1 MSANTLGEYLQ
12 NHNYV
17 KDSKETITHT
27 KIGDKSSNIY
37 GASYTMY
44 NNDEF
49 LSCYFKQLNQI
60 NQLNKRGGD
69 FYLTEKQLESDKRM
83 LVVDL
88 DFRYNPEVKTRQ
100 HTNDTL
106 LDIVNS
112 YAEKINEIYDFPD
125 NSEIKAFVMEKP
137 NVNCLKDKTKDGIH
151 MIFTLKMKTEEQT
164 LLRKKL
170 INYCDVLKELPLT
183 NSLEDV
189 YDEGITKG
197 TTNWQLYGSKKPKHE
212 AYKIAK
218 VYDILFNTKMEDY
231 EVRENTNFDI
241 EENHNLLSVRYE
253 NHPRFELNNNEF
265 LLEALENEKERLKP
279 KEKKLIVET
288 PKDESTMD
296 YNEKIINL
304 IKPETLG
311 KYEDWRQII
320 SAMKNEGLTEEF
332 ARTTSAR
339 ATGTF
344 TELTENA
351 WEKYWNA
358 ETNFKMGTLKMYAK
372 RDSPEE
378 YKELT
383 FKIFEPDKN
392 ESFVKD
398 FNSATDSYFSGLYA
412 FLKPNNTLYIKDDDA
427 YYTWIENTWVKE
439 SKDGASYIRTDI
451 EKTLKT
457 YQTNLIFKYLQ
468 KKDEELNQLN
478 IKYEG
483 KDSFKD
489 SQEKDMEMQPI
500 KIKYDKILS
509 SLKNRKQLIETTCR
523 KNNIWT
529 ELKSIY
535 LRESLKHNIK
545 FDMNPDVI
553 GFNNKKYNFKTKEF
567 QPIQIEDYISMT
579 CGYDYKEPEEDEM
592 ETIKDIITKAFPNEE
607 RRKCY
612 VSIMYNCLI
621 GGAKDKFVVANGT
634 GGNSKGVI
642 NELLRETLGEY
653 AVEMGT
659 SVLTEKPKTGANPE
673 LAKLDKKRL
682 ILSKEPN
689 ENDRIR
695 CDMLKKVCG
704 NSKITDA
711 RECYSNKTE
720 IVLCGTNIMEVN
732 VKLGFD
738 GKLQDDIG
746 RRLMDILFESTFTDD
761 PEVYKDK
768 TRHNVFMQ
776 NKSYTTE
783 EFKNKHRCALF
794 KYLIENAETTIYNP
808 ECVKNDTKKYM
819 EDNDNV
825 YNWVMESYEMTT
837 NKEDVVKI
845 KDMYEEY
852 KKSDEYQNAYKK
864 DRKTLKT
871 FSVEIMTHKRLKS
884 KYVEELRC
892 QSKDEG
898 DNWIKRKYGVSK
910 MRSVLIGVKSI
921 KDEQECY
928 IYNTD

>member
-1 MSANTLGEYLQ
+1 MSPNTLGEYIQ
-12 NHNYV
+12 NKHY
-17 KDSKETITHT
+17 KKETGDEITHT
-27 KIGDKSSNIY
+27 KIGSKEFNIT
-37 GASYTMY
+37 GGSYTIN

-49 LSCYFKQLNQI
+49 LNHYFKQLK
-60 NQLNKRGGD
+60 LGGN
-69 FYLTEKQLESDKRM
+69 FYFTEKQLDSDNRM

-88 DFRYNPEVKTRQ
+88 DFKFKPEIKTRQ
-100 HTNDTL
+100 HNEETIK
-106 LDIVNS
+106 DIIDL
-112 YAEKINEIYDFPD
+112 YAEKINEIYHFES
-125 NSEIKAFVMEKP
+125 NSKIIAFVMEKP
-137 NVNCLKDKTKDGIH
+137 NVNCLEDKTKDGIH
-151 MIFTLKMKTEEQT
+151 IIFDFKMKTEEQM
-164 LLRKKL
+164 LLRKKM
-170 INYCDVLKELPLT
+170 INDIKLDLPLT
-183 NSLEDV
+183 NSFDDIF
-189 YDEGITKG
+189 DEGISKG
-197 TTNWQLYGSKKPKHE
+197 CINWQLYGSKKPNHE
-212 AYKIAK
+212 AYKLTYT
-218 VYDILFNTKMEDY
+218 YDIRFNTDMEDY
-231 EVRENTNFDI
+231 EVKNNNTFDI
-241 EENHNLLSVRYE
+241 ENDYEKLSVRYD
-253 NHPRFELNNNEF
+253 NHKRFKVRDSEF
-265 LLEALENEKERLKP
+265 LLEALKKEKEALQP
-279 KEKKLIVET
+279 KEKKMIVET
-288 PKDESTMD
+288 PKDETTMN

-311 KYEDWRQII
+311 KFEDWKKII
-320 SAMKNEGLTEEF
+320 FAMKNEGFSEEF
-332 ARTTSAR
+332 ARSTSNR
-339 ATGTF
+339 GIGDF
-344 TELTENA
+344 TPLTEEA
-351 WEKYWNA
+351 WEKIWNA
-358 ETNFKMGTLKMYAK
+358 QTDQLTMGTLKFYAK

-378 YKELT
+378 YEELK
-383 FKIFEPDKN
+383 FKIFEPDEN

-398 FNSATDSYFSGLYA
+398 INSATDSYFSGLYA

-468 KKDEELNQLN
+468 KKDEALNQLD
-478 IKYEG
+478 IKSKG
-483 KDSFKD
+483 KKSFKD
-489 SQEKDMEMQPI
+489 SQEKDMEIEIDRI
-500 KIKYDKILS
+500 KIKYEKILS
-509 SLKNRKQLIETTCR
+509 SLQNRIQLIETTCR

-567 QPIQIEDYISMT
+567 QPIQIDDYISMT

-746 RRLMDILFESTFTDD
+746 RRLMDILFESTFTDEAEILND
-761 PEVYKDK
+761 PTRKNVYKK
-768 TRHNVFMQ
+768 NQFF
-776 NKSYTTE
+776 TTE

-794 KYLIENAETTIYNP
+794 KYLIENAETKIYNP
-808 ECVKNDTKKYM
+808 ECVQNDTKKYM

-825 YNWVMESYEMTT
+825 YNWVKENYEMTT
-837 NKEDVVKI
+837 NKEDVVRI

-871 FSVEIMTHKRLKS
+871 FSVEIITHKRLKS
-884 KYVEELRC
+884 KYVEKL
-892 QSKDEG
+892 QDKF
-898 DNWIKRKYGVSK
+898 IQTKYDSQC
-910 MRSVLIGVKSI
+910 MRNVLIGVIKHEEKSI
-921 KDEQECY
+921 KKEEDQICY
-928 IYNTD
+928 IKG

>member
-1 MSANTLGEYLQ
+1 MFCIYYIKMSANTLGEYLQ
-12 NHNYV
+12 NNLYI
-17 KDSKETITHT
+17 KDSNETITHT
-27 KIGDKSSNIY
+27 KIGDKSSNLY

-49 LSCYFKQLNQI
+49 LSCYFKQLN
-60 NQLNKRGGD
+60 LGGNY
-69 FYLTEKQLESDKRM
+69 YLTEKQLESDKRM

-106 LDIVNS
+106 LDLINS
-112 YAEKINEIYDFPD
+112 YAEKINEIYHFQS
-125 NSEIKAFVMEKP
+125 NSKITAFVMEKP
-137 NVNCLKDKTKDGIH
+137 NLNCLEDKTKDGIH
-151 MIFTLKMKTEEQT
+151 MIFTFKMKTEEQM
-164 LLRKKL
+164 LLRKKM
-170 INYCDVLKELPLT
+170 INNCDVLKELPLT

-212 AYKIAK
+212 AYKITK
-218 VYDILFNTKMEDY
+218 VYDVLFNTDMEDY
-231 EVRENTNFDI
+231 EIKENNTFNI
-241 EENHNLLSVRYE
+241 ENDYEQLSVRCS
-253 NHPRFELNNNEF
+253 NHTRFMVRDNEF
-265 LLEALENEKERLKP
+265 LLEALRKEKKALEP
-279 KEKKLIVET
+279 KEKKMIVEA

-311 KYEDWRQII
+311 KYEDWKRII
-320 SAMKNEGLTEEF
+320 FAMKNEGFTEEF
-332 ARTTSAR
+332 ARKTSAR
-339 ATGTF
+339 ATGNF
-344 TELTENA
+344 TELTEEA
-351 WEKYWNA
+351 WEKIWNA
-358 ETNFKMGTLKMYAK
+358 ETSQLTMGTLKFYAK

-378 YKELT
+378 YEELT

-398 FNSATDSYFSGLYA
+398 IYSATDSYFSGLYA

-457 YQTNLIFKYLQ
+457 YQTNLISKYLQ
-468 KKDEELNQLN
+468 KRDEAIKEVSSLELAFEDKKTQL
-478 IKYEG
+478 
-483 KDSFKD
+483 
-489 SQEKDMEMQPI
+489 EMIQ
-500 KIKYDKILS
+500 IKYDKILS
-509 SLKNRKQLIETTCR
+509 SLKNRIHLIETTCR

-579 CGYDYKEPEEDEM
+579 CGYDYEEPEEDEM

-746 RRLMDILFESTFTDD
+746 RRLMDILFESTFTDEAEILND
-761 PEVYKDK
+761 PTRKNVYKK
-768 TRHNVFMQ
+768 NQFF
-776 NKSYTTE
+776 TTE

-794 KYLIENAETTIYNP
+794 KYLIENAETKIYNP
-808 ECVKNDTKKYM
+808 ECVQNDTKKYM

-825 YNWVMESYEMTT
+825 YNWVLESYEMTT

-892 QSKDEG
+892 QSKNEG

>member
-49 LSCYFKQLNQI
+49 LSCYFKQLN
-60 NQLNKRGGD
+60 LGGE

-83 LVVDL
+83 LIVDL
-88 DFRYNPEVKTRQ
+88 DFRYNTEVKTRQ
-100 HTNDTL
+100 HTNETL

-112 YAEKINEIYDFPD
+112 YAEKINEIYDFTD

-137 NVNCLKDKTKDGIH
+137 NVNCLEDKTKDGIH

-170 INYCDVLKELPLT
+170 INHCDVLKELPLT
-183 NSLEDV
+183 NPLKDV

-197 TTNWQLYGSKKPKHE
+197 NINWQLYGSKKPKHE

-231 EVRENTNFDI
+231 EVNENTTFDI
-241 EENHNLLSVRYE
+241 EENYKLLSVRYE

>member
-49 LSCYFKQLNQI
+49 LSCYFKQLK
-60 NQLNKRGGD
+60 LGGE
-69 FYLTEKQLESDKRM
+69 FYLTEKQLESDGRM

-106 LDIVNS
+106 LDIVNA
-112 YAEKINEIYDFPD
+112 YAEKINEIYNFPD

-137 NVNCLKDKTKDGIH
+137 NVNCLEDKTKDGIH
-151 MIFTLKMKTEEQT
+151 MIFTLKMRTEEQT
-164 LLRKKL
+164 LLRRKL
-170 INYCDVLKELPLT
+170 INNCDVLKGLPLT

-197 TTNWQLYGSKKPKHE
+197 TTNWQLYGSRKPKHE

-231 EVRENTNFDI
+231 EVKENTTLLLKNKYYIINI
-241 EENHNLLSVRYE
+241 EENYKLLSVRYE
-253 NHPRFELNNNEF
+253 NHPKFELNNNEF

-279 KEKKLIVET
+279 KEKKMIVEA

-311 KYEDWRQII
+311 KYAEWRQII

-332 ARTTSAR
+332 ARTTSNR

-344 TELTENA
+344 TELTEDA

-358 ETNFKMGTLKMYAK
+358 ETKFKMGTLKMYAK

-378 YKELT
+378 YEELT

-398 FNSATDSYFSGLYA
+398 INSATDSYFSGLYA

-457 YQTNLIFKYLQ
+457 YQTHLLFKYIQ
-468 KKDEELNQLN
+468 KRDEAINEVSSRGLAF
-478 IKYEG
+478 E
-483 KDSFKD
+483 D
-489 SQEKDMEMQPI
+489 EKTEMEMI
-500 KIKYDKILS
+500 KNKYDKILS
-509 SLKNRKQLIETTCR
+509 SLKNRIHLIETTCR

-567 QPIQIEDYISMT
+567 QPIKIDDYISMT

-634 GGNSKGVI
+634 GGNSKGLI
-642 NELLRETLGEY
+642 HELLRLLLGDY

-659 SVLTEKPKTGANPE
+659 SVLTEKPRTGANPE

-689 ENDRIR
+689 ENDKIR

-738 GKLQDDIG
+738 GKIQDDIG

-761 PEVYKDK
+761 PEIYNDK
-768 TRHNVFMQ
+768 TRKNVFMQ
-776 NKSYTTE
+776 NKTYTTE

-794 KYLIENAETTIYNP
+794 KYLIENAETTIYTP
-808 ECVKNDTKKYM
+808 DCVKNDTKKYM

-825 YNWVMESYEMTT
+825 HNWVMENYELTT
-837 NKEDVVKI
+837 NTEDVVKL

-884 KYVEELRC
+884 KYVEVLQDKFLE
-892 QSKDEG
+892 SKY
-898 DNWIKRKYGVSK
+898 NCKK